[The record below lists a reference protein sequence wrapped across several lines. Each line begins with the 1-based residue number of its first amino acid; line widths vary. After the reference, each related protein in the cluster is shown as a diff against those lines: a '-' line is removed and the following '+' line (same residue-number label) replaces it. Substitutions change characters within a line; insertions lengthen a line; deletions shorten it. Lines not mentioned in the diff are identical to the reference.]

1 MNANA
6 QSQYSIEYQ
15 LIEFQ
20 MKLNIYI
27 WLKLKLLSL
36 VTQTDNPP
44 TGHTG
49 GHAKPTPAGTQY
61 LPLTLI

>member
-15 LIEFQ
+15 FIEFQ

-27 WLKLKLLSL
+27 WLKFKLLSL
-36 VTQTDNPP
+36 VTQTDDPP
-44 TGHTG
+44 TFHTG
-49 GHAKPTPAGTQY
+49 GHAKPTPVSTQY
-61 LPLTLI
+61 IPLTLI

>member
-15 LIEFQ
+15 FIEFQ
-20 MKLNIYI
+20 MKLNRYI

-36 VTQTDNPP
+36 VTQRIFHIRIMP
-44 TGHTG
+44 G
-49 GHAKPTPAGTQY
+49 
-61 LPLTLI
+61 